1 MESLSNSIEKAQ
13 HSELELTKEYLVLA
27 EQATINASFELAYD
41 YSQKALIHAQNI
53 EDDLLIAES
62 YALLGRV
69 SFELSMFRQSIEYIR
84 KGGSIFEKK
93 GLMQKAAQLCNK
105 LGISYAANNEITK
118 AIDYHLKGLGIAEE
132 IGDLHETAN
141 SYSYLGN
148 AYSLIVEYGS
158 ALDYYKTAL
167 SIIET
172 IDDEPLKGK
181 ILCNIGICYSNFD
194 QHDKGLEYIL
204 RSIAIFQNLDEKK
217 PLTALLANLAHMY
230 LKLKD
235 YSLSLEYSHKSLA
248 LSEEMN
254 HASLL
259 VQNYSNLGIVYY
271 EADIPL
277 QDFEKSKFYLH
288 KALTI
293 AKEHDLKDKILYLH
307 KDLSSLWEYAGDF
320 KQSLMHYK
328 MHIEMAQDLINA
340 DVKKQVQELETERT
354 KLLQEKEFEHERI
367 IAAERSAIL
376 ENILPASIIQRLVN
390 GEKRIVDRFKGVC
403 VLFLDIAG
411 FTEISEA
418 LEPEE
423 LLDLMDS
430 IFTSFDEISNTYK
443 LEKIKTI
450 GDAYMAVCGAQLPVE
465 HHALMTIYAAM
476 SMMNVQREI
485 KVKNVMIPL
494 RFRIGIHCGNVV
506 AGIIGENKYSYD
518 LWGDAVNTAS
528 RMETN
533 SEPGYIHTSQDFVD
547 ILTQQCAGKT
557 EYIIPFVIDARDPMN
572 IKGKGMMQTY
582 YIKELTK
589 KL

>member
-1 MESLSNSIEKAQ
+1 
-13 HSELELTKEYLVLA
+13 
-27 EQATINASFELAYD
+27 
-41 YSQKALIHAQNI
+41 
-53 EDDLLIAES
+53 
-62 YALLGRV
+62 
-69 SFELSMFRQSIEYIR
+69 
-84 KGGSIFEKK
+84 
-93 GLMQKAAQLCNK
+93 
-105 LGISYAANNEITK
+105 
-118 AIDYHLKGLGIAEE
+118 
-132 IGDLHETAN
+132 
-141 SYSYLGN
+141 
-148 AYSLIVEYGS
+148 
-158 ALDYYKTAL
+158 
-167 SIIET
+167 
-172 IDDEPLKGK
+172 
-181 ILCNIGICYSNFD
+181 
-194 QHDKGLEYIL
+194 
-204 RSIAIFQNLDEKK
+204 
-217 PLTALLANLAHMY
+217 
-230 LKLKD
+230 
-235 YSLSLEYSHKSLA
+235 
-248 LSEEMN
+248 
-254 HASLL
+254 
-259 VQNYSNLGIVYY
+259 
-271 EADIPL
+271 
-277 QDFEKSKFYLH
+277 
-288 KALTI
+288 
-293 AKEHDLKDKILYLH
+293 
-307 KDLSSLWEYAGDF
+307 
-320 KQSLMHYK
+320 

-403 VLFLDIAG
+403 VLFLDVAG

-465 HHALMTIYAAM
+465 HHALMTIYAAL
-476 SMMNVQREI
+476 SMMNVQRVI
-485 KVKNVMIPL
+485 KVKNAMMPL

-533 SEPGYIHTSQDFVD
+533 SEPGYIHASQDFVD